1 MASSVKSLEALI
13 NDLGRI
19 ERDFDKIIQ
28 QKRDDIVAM
37 VFLAIGKRTAY
48 DTGVSR
54 DLVKTILSRLGRDDL
69 GFQLDHVIWNFWKT
83 VEARK
88 KDNAAVIMLK
98 SGGKYD
104 IQIYDYGF
112 TQQDEGYVSPLHPRT
127 DPMVIPRHV
136 DYGID
141 LLETG
146 TDSDIE
152 EAFAKLEDFI
162 CQALEGVI

>member
-69 GFQLDHVIWNFWKT
+69 GFQLDHVI
-83 VEARK
+83 
-88 KDNAAVIMLK
+88 
-98 SGGKYD
+98 
-104 IQIYDYGF
+104 
-112 TQQDEGYVSPLHPRT
+112 
-127 DPMVIPRHV
+127 
-136 DYGID
+136 
-141 LLETG
+141 
-146 TDSDIE
+146 
-152 EAFAKLEDFI
+152 
-162 CQALEGVI
+162 